1 MKTVMLISMAVFFFS
16 GCAVFESR
24 PMKQLAYAEAA
35 FQAATAANAETNPA
49 SAAIYQLAKDHLSRA
64 RSFYRLKNFKQ
75 ARAFA
80 VKSRRLSEDAELRAV
95 RGESGSGDVQ
105 PLVK

>member
-1 MKTVMLISMAVFFFS
+1 MCMAVFFFS

-35 FQAATAANAETNPA
+35 FQAATAASAESNPA
-49 SAAIYQLAKDHLSRA
+49 SAGIYQLAKDQLARA

-75 ARAFA
+75 ARMLA
-80 VKSRRLSEDAELRAV
+80 VKARRLSEDAELRAV
-95 RGESGSGDVQ
+95 RGESDSGDGES
-105 PLVK
+105 LVK